1 MASSRHCSFGGELK
15 RPLLKIEELER
26 GFNFQLANMD
36 AFRRPPQ
43 P

>member
-1 MASSRHCSFGGELK
+1 LK
-15 RPLLKIEELER
+15 RPLLKIEESER